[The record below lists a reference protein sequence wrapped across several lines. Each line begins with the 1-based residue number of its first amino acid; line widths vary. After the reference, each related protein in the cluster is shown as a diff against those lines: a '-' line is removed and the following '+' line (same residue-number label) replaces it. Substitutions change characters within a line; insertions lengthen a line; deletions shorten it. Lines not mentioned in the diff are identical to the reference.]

1 MFLRVTR
8 AGFQKCLRETTQ
20 KEHYDKWAWCNNNCF
35 LSPENQ
41 IYHPSLKKNN
51 ASQPK

>member
-8 AGFQKCLRETTQ
+8 AGFQNVCGRLRRKNIMINGHGAITTV
-20 KEHYDKWAWCNNNCF
+20 F

-41 IYHPSLKKNN
+41 IYRPSLKKNN
-51 ASQPK
+51 ASQLK